1 MEQGILDDM
10 EPPELA
16 HAHGNALHQ
25 DALRGGAGPVL
36 GFQIAA
42 RASKSCCSSGLS
54 HLLALMPCLSALRDT
69 FALPSGLVGRFCLP
83 WCASRFGGNVPGS
96 GVSFSGLQGA

>member
-25 DALRGGAGPVL
+25 DALRGGTGLVL
-36 GFQIAA
+36 GFQIG
-42 RASKSCCSSGLS
+42 RQGFKVM
-54 HLLALMPCLSALRDT
+54 LLVGIEPFAGPDAMLERCAIPLPCLQGWWA
-69 FALPSGLVGRFCLP
+69 RFCLP
-83 WCASRFGGNVPGS
+83 WYASRSIGFGKQTTS
-96 GVSFSGLQGA
+96 MTQ